1 MSRMVTFSF
10 YNEIQITECSSS
22 FNELKE
28 KIKYLYFLDE
38 EQIKKI
44 IISYQDRDAQR
55 HYISNEEE
63 FDKIYQKIES
73 IVLVLEILDDDK
85 YLTIDP
91 SFEEEFNNVYLLNLS
106 NDNKDNDDYY
116 GFYYD
121 MDDLNRITEECF
133 AGEIDEVEDE
143 KDKEDK
149 ETVHNGIKCN
159 LCGDENI
166 EGIRYLCGVCNNFNL
181 CQKCEKVSGE
191 RHNHPLLKIRNPQ
204 YAPLSFKCKLAKG
217 EEQ

>member
-44 IISYQDRDAQR
+44 IISYQDTDAQR

-63 FDKIYQKIES
+63 FYKIYPKIES
-73 IVLVLEILDDDK
+73 IVLALEILDDDK

-91 SFEEEFNNVYLLNLS
+91 SFEEEFNSIYLLNLN

-149 ETVHNGIKCN
+149 EIVHNGIKCN
-159 LCGDENI
+159 ICGDENI